1 MYDITPIVEAVAA
14 LIAVVI
20 TAVVI
25 PYIKSKTTAQQQAE
39 IKEWVKIAVAAA
51 EQLYKGSGRGEEK
64 KQYVIE
70 WLNEHNITVDMDKI
84 DALVEAAVYQLNQN
98 KAESEV
104 LPINTVA
111 VKSLTIAGEEGEAS
125 GN

>member
-1 MYDITPIVEAVAA
+1 MYDITPIIEAVAA

>member
-1 MYDITPIVEAVAA
+1 MSMYPSLKLTSEIVNPHNSPT
-14 LIAVVI
+14 LIPVSTRMTIWTYHFLLANTFKV
-20 TAVVI
+20 
-25 PYIKSKTTAQQQAE
+25 SK
-39 IKEWVKIAVAAA
+39 
-51 EQLYKGSGRGEEK
+51 YCF
-64 KQYVIE
+64 
-70 WLNEHNITVDMDKI
+70 TVDMDKI

>member
-84 DALVEAAVYQLNQN
+84 DALVEAAVYQLNQD
-98 KAESEV
+98 KSGSEV
-104 LPINTVA
+104 LPIDTVA
-111 VKSLTIAGEEGEAS
+111 VKSLTIAGEEGESS

>member
-111 VKSLTIAGEEGEAS
+111 VKSLTITGEEGEAS